1 MLDNIK
7 LKSNRELL
15 GFREPTIGELD
26 FINRHIDKFSILDN
40 TSCIRTILYI
50 ILAILL
56 IRNLPE
62 NNMLLILFVIVI
74 SYFVVNAVI
83 NIRTT
88 VLNHIRKNKL
98 KNGIFTVI
106 KVEPFAT
113 DAYGTYYR
121 SERGEFIKYDMAI
134 GMKDYYGNN
143 HGLIVKIADKY
154 INVWS

>member
-26 FINRHIDKFSILDN
+26 FIHRHMDKVSILDN
-40 TSCIRTILYI
+40 VNCIRTILYI
-50 ILAILL
+50 ILTILL

-62 NNMLLILFVIVI
+62 SNMLLILFVTAI

-88 VLNHIRKNKL
+88 VLNYIRTHKL

-113 DAYGTYYR
+113 DTFGAYYK
-121 SERGEFIKYDMAI
+121 SERGEFIRYDNNI
-134 GMKDYYGNN
+134 SGIYYNEMY
-143 HGLIVKIADKY
+143 GLVVKIADKY
-154 INVWS
+154 VTVWG

>member
-26 FINRHIDKFSILDN
+26 FIHRHMDKFSILDN
-40 TSCIRTILYI
+40 VNCIRTILYI
-50 ILAILL
+50 ILTILL

-98 KNGIFTVI
+98 KNGIFTII

-113 DAYGTYYR
+113 DTFGAYYK
-121 SERGEFIKYDMAI
+121 SERGEFIRYDNNI
-134 GMKDYYGNN
+134 SGIYYNEMY
-143 HGLIVKIADKY
+143 GLVVKIADKY
-154 INVWS
+154 VTVWG

>member
-26 FINRHIDKFSILDN
+26 FIHRHMDKFSILDN
-40 TSCIRTILYI
+40 VNCIRTILYI
-50 ILAILL
+50 ILTILL

>member
-40 TSCIRTILYI
+40 ASCIRTILYI

-56 IRNLPE
+56 MRNLPE

-83 NIRTT
+83 SIRTI

-98 KNGIFTVI
+98 KNGIFNVL

>member
-1 MLDNIK
+1 MLENVQIK
-7 LKSNRELL
+7 LNRELL

-26 FINRHIDKFSILDN
+26 FIHRHIDKFSILDN
-40 TSCIRTILYI
+40 VNSIRTILYI
-50 ILAILL
+50 ILTILL

-88 VLNHIRKNKL
+88 VLNHIRTNKL

-121 SERGEFIKYDMAI
+121 SERGEFIRYDNNI
-134 GMKDYYGNN
+134 SGIYYNEMY
-143 HGLIVKIADKY
+143 GLVVKIADKY
-154 INVWS
+154 VTVWG

>member
-26 FINRHIDKFSILDN
+26 FIHRHMDKVSILDN
-40 TSCIRTILYI
+40 VNCIRTILYI
-50 ILAILL
+50 ILTILL

-88 VLNHIRKNKL
+88 VLNHIRTNKL